1 MQNYL
6 DLTGKVALITGASS
20 GIGAATASLFAEL
33 GANVAIGYHNN
44 REGAA
49 QVQRRIA
56 DAGGRVISIPGG
68 IRKNSDIPSMMEDAT
83 EPLSATHGLFHN
95 PRAL

>member
-6 DLTGKVALITGASS
+6 DLTGTVALITGASS
-20 GIGAATASLFAEL
+20 GIGAATASLLAEL
-33 GANVAIGYHNN
+33 GANVAIGYHSN

-56 DAGGRVISIPGG
+56 DAGGKVISIQADM
-68 IRKNSDIPSMMEDAT
+68 RKNSDSVHDEGRD
-83 EPLSATHGLFHN
+83 
-95 PRAL
+95 